1 MFIDLASLASD
12 PSKQSPG
19 EAFFLRLS
27 LICFYVCVWVGVFA
41 VVVLVLVLVL
51 CVCVIKLL

>member
-27 LICFYVCVWVGVFA
+27 FICFYVCVWVGVFA
-41 VVVLVLVLVL
+41 VVVFVLVLVL
-51 CVCVIKLL
+51 CVCVF